1 MQVRSLFRSKVSDA
15 DVQPL
20 YDHLVADC
28 GKIGAAD
35 LSLEEELLDAIGGC
49 ASPPPTGARRVLEPA
64 GRLGGE
70 DGIHGVASS
79 SSLAAPSASAQ
90 APAACSTSGPAA
102 AAGGLRQ
109 RIAATFSASG
119 GKVPPQPGVAA
130 PEQHS
135 SRPPLTSVTT
145 GTPSTADPP
154 PLQPADSSS
163 TPAWGFG
170 LLKGPIMQTVQNKMM
185 MRTPASA
192 SASQLVIET
201 TAVPPAAPAPDDA
214 LRRPSSS
221 SGVAAAASGD
231 IGTGQNDPPSRPIR
245 GAMMSFI
252 DKVKEKALPAASN
265 L

>member
-1 MQVRSLFRSKVSDA
+1 MFRSKVSDA

-49 ASPPPTGARRVLEPA
+49 ASPPPTGARRVSEPA

-90 APAACSTSGPAA
+90 APCSTAGSTAGPAA
-102 AAGGLRQ
+102 AVGGGLRQ

-185 MRTPASA
+185 MRTQASA
-192 SASQLVIET
+192 SASQLVLET

-214 LRRPSSS
+214 LRPPLSS
-221 SGVAAAASGD
+221 SGVSAAASGE